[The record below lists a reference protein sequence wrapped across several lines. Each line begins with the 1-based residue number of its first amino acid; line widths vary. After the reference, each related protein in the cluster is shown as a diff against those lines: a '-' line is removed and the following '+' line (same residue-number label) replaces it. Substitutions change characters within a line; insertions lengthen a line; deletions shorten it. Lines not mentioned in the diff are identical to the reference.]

1 MADVFSTQTTH
12 AKFIPE
18 IWSKDTIIARESV
31 LVMAGLV
38 RRFDA
43 DVASYGQTIHVPN
56 VSNLTGGDISTATGQ
71 LDSEAPTENEVQIV
85 VNKWKGVRMKV
96 LDILLAQSKYPFRQ
110 LYTEK
115 MGYNLGVFVED
126 DLLALVPAAA
136 GFISQNVGTYNTDL
150 TDANFRRAVQ
160 YLDDARVPFADR
172 HMILKPAQKNNILGI
187 DKFVRYDSMGSGE
200 AIKAGQVPGEL
211 YGVMTHV
218 SPEVYK
224 TGNNTSNFMFHRDCL
239 ALAMQ
244 KDIKIEQFARVG
256 WLDDF
261 GGSELYGVKVLRADH
276 GVELKS

>member
-1 MADVFSTQTTH
+1 MADVFSTQITH
-12 AKFIPE
+12 AKFIPD

-31 LVMAGLV
+31 LVMANLV

-43 DVASYGQTIHVPN
+43 DVASYGQVIHVPN

-71 LDSEAPTENEVQIV
+71 LDAEAPTESEVQIII
-85 VNKWKGVRMKV
+85 NKWKGVRMKV

-115 MGYNLGVFVED
+115 MGYVLGVFVED
-126 DLLALVPAAA
+126 DLTALAPT
-136 GFISQNVGTYNTDL
+136 ITNNVGTYNTDL

-187 DKFVRYDSMGSGE
+187 DKFVRYDSMGSGA
-200 AIKAGQVPGEL
+200 AIKSGQVPGEL

-224 TGNNTSNFMFHRDCL
+224 SINNTSNLMFHRDCL

-244 KDIKIEQFARVG
+244 KDVKIEQFARVG

-261 GGSELYGVKVLRADH
+261 GGSELYGVKILRNDH
-276 GVELKS
+276 GVELRS